1 MDPVTLGMAK
11 AFSRK
16 GEAKALGDNSLC
28 LFGDSITDFYGTI
41 TTGTP
46 AVTYSQGISYARQM
60 QLFSRNRFRITGE
73 YGVAGET
80 TAQIRARVGSAI
92 SDPARNVFLLAG
104 INSITSATPTPA
116 ADIIADNKGIWDAL
130 QNAGKRVIQPT
141 IMLARQITTTAQRQ
155 VFDQVN
161 AWIMSEGPKRGI
173 IVIPWHHLWSDPVDG
188 KPHGPSQSAPW
199 TTIDGTHPSS
209 YGAALMGKFAA
220 ERLAPLF
227 PDSGTV
233 LTYSN
238 ADTSN
243 AITNGMMINTGGTG
257 QLNAVPNSAVADG
270 WKLVTSV
277 SQVATPSI
285 VAASDGL
292 GNWQRIQITAGT
304 VNSGSCQFSF
314 DAPITPAVPWAPS
327 TAYSLNALVINGGNA
342 YKVTTAGTSAAS
354 GGPSGTGATI
364 SDGTVVW
371 AYQNFAWAVGDTVVA
386 RIEVDTDADFVNASR
401 LQLDLAA
408 LTSGFST
415 LGTVQALKDTSA
427 TQDIYRVQVV
437 NGVLETPP
445 LVIPATTGILQF
457 KMFVAGLNGI
467 SGSTAT
473 YRVRR
478 AGIHRVPTP

>member
-1 MDPVTLGMAK
+1 MDVVTLGMAK
-11 AFSRK
+11 AFTKK
-16 GEAKALGDNSLC
+16 GQAKVLGDNSLC
-28 LFGDSITDFYGTI
+28 LFGDSITDFYNTI

-60 QLFSRNRFRITGE
+60 QMFSRNRFKITAE

-80 TAQIRARVGSAI
+80 MAQIRARVSVPIA
-92 SDPARNVFLLAG
+92 DPAQNVFLLAG

-116 ADIIADNKGIWDAL
+116 AEVIADNKAIWDAL

-141 IMLARQITTTAQRQ
+141 IMLARQIATTAQRQ

-161 AWIMSEGPKRGI
+161 AWIMAEGPKRGI
-173 IVIPWHHLWSDPVDG
+173 VVIPWHHLWTDPLDG
-188 KPHGPSQSAPW
+188 KPHGPSQTAPW
-199 TTIDGTHPSS
+199 VTIDGTHPSS

-220 ERLAPLF
+220 EFLAPLF
-227 PDSGTV
+227 PGNGAQ

-243 AITNGMMINTGGTG
+243 AITNGMMINTAGTG
-257 QLNAVPNSAVADG
+257 QLNAVANSAVADG

-285 VAASDGL
+285 IASTDKI
-292 GNWQRIQITAGT
+292 GNWQQIRITAGT

-314 DAPITPAVPWAPS
+314 DAPAS
-327 TAYSLNALVINGGNA
+327 NAW
-342 YKVTTAGTSAAS
+342 
-354 GGPSGTGATI
+354 TI
-364 SDGTVVW
+364 
-371 AYQNFAWAVGDTVVA
+371 GDTVVA

-408 LTSGFST
+408 LTTGFST

-445 LVIPATTGILQF
+445 LIVPATTGILQF
-457 KMFVAGLNGI
+457 KLFVAGLNGT
-467 SGSTAT
+467 SGTTAT

>member
-1 MDPVTLGMAK
+1 MDVVTLGAAK
-11 AFSRK
+11 AFSKK
-16 GEAKALGDNSLC
+16 GQAKALGDNSLC
-28 LFGDSITDFYGTI
+28 LLGDSITDFYATI

-46 AVTYSQGISYARQM
+46 AITYSQGISYARQL
-60 QLFSRNRFRITGE
+60 QLFARNRFKITAE
-73 YGVAGET
+73 YGVAGDT
-80 TAQIRARVGSAI
+80 MAMIRARVASAI
-92 SDPARNVFLLAG
+92 TDPARNVLLLGG
-104 INSITSATPTPA
+104 INSVTAGVTSAS
-116 ADIIADNKGIWDAL
+116 IIADNLAIWDAL
-130 QNAGKRVIQPT
+130 QAAGKRVIQPT
-141 IMLARQITTTAQRQ
+141 IVLARQITTTGMRQ
-155 VFDQVN
+155 AYDQVN
-161 AWIMSEGPKRGI
+161 AWIMSEGPKRG
-173 IVIPWHHLWSDPVDG
+173 VVVVPWHHTWSDPVDG

-209 YGAALMGKFAA
+209 YGAMLLAKYAA
-220 ERLAPLF
+220 EILAPLF
-227 PDSGTV
+227 PANGSQ

-238 ADTSN
+238 ADSSN
-243 AITNGMMINTGGTG
+243 AITNGMMINTAGTG
-257 QLNAVPNSAVADG
+257 QLNTVPTTTVADG

-292 GNWQRIQITAGT
+292 GNWQQVQITAGT

-314 DAPITPAVPWAPS
+314 DAPA
-327 TAYSLNALVINGGNA
+327 
-342 YKVTTAGTSAAS
+342 SA
-354 GGPSGTGATI
+354 
-364 SDGTVVW
+364 
-371 AYQNFAWAVGDTVVA
+371 AWAVGDTVVA
-386 RIEVDTDADFVNASR
+386 RVEVDTDADFVNASR

-408 LTSGFST
+408 LTVGFST

-437 NGVLETPP
+437 NGVIETPP

-467 SGSTAT
+467 NGSTAT